1 MIALLLACGPKN
13 TEPVMNADPLSIR
26 PAVAEPAAYTPPQPQ
41 ESTLSMGA
49 GLWLEERS
57 DLPLVSIRLIIE
69 GGAATDPP
77 AQPGLAWLTDSMLTH
92 GAGARDAVA
101 FAAFAEQQAID
112 LSVATLGTT
121 SVVRLSTHTDRLDD
135 ALDLLADAILRPML
149 AAADLDRV
157 RALQV
162 GDITQSLDE
171 PWTIAPWVA
180 SRLYFGESHP
190 LAHPNIGTAEG
201 LARVNEAALRAS
213 WSSRYVA
220 SRAHFVVVGAVSA
233 ETITAGLESRFAEW
247 SAGEPA
253 ADLPPPEGVTDG
265 PRFVFV
271 DNPDA
276 AQTALRVVM
285 PGWTV
290 DDADLAAGELAT
302 VAVGGT
308 FTSRLN
314 RLMREEKGYTYG
326 ARARVVSTENY
337 GLVVAS
343 SSVQV
348 DSSAEGLTDMLSVLK
363 GAAEGFTPEEQ
374 GKAYG
379 SLRTDLIESMGSR
392 SATAGTLAGLVAMGL
407 PASDLGDSIT
417 NAAAVDETGMQAA
430 WAGRADLTGALV
442 LVVGDLAKIKDDVEA
457 AAPGDWTVVD
467 KTFTTPEP

>member
-1 MIALLLACGPKN
+1 MIALILACGPKN
-13 TEPVMNADPLSIR
+13 IEPDMNADPLSLR
-26 PAVAEPAAYTPPQPQ
+26 PTVADPAAYAPPVPQ
-41 ESTLSMGA
+41 EITLSNGV

-57 DLPLVSIRLIIE
+57 DLPLVSIRLVID

-77 AQPGLAWLTDSMLTH
+77 EHPGLAWLTDSLLTH
-92 GAGARDAVA
+92 GAGDRDAVA
-101 FAAFAEQQAID
+101 FAEFVEQQAID
-112 LSVATLGTT
+112 LSVSTFGTT

-135 ALDLLADAILRPML
+135 ALDLLADAVLRPAL
-149 AAADLDRV
+149 AEADLARV
-157 RALQV
+157 RELQI

-171 PWTIAPWVA
+171 PWTVAPWVA

-190 LAHPNIGTAEG
+190 LAHPNIGTPEG
-201 LARVNEAALRAS
+201 LAKISDDDLRAS

-233 ETITAGLESRFAEW
+233 ETITAGLESRLAGW

-253 ADLPPPEGVTDG
+253 ADLPPPAGVTDG
-265 PRFVFV
+265 PRLVFV
-271 DNPDA
+271 DNPGA

-285 PGWTV
+285 PGWS
-290 DDADLAAGELAT
+290 AGAEDLAAGELAT
-302 VAVGGT
+302 IAIGGT

-326 ARARVVSTENY
+326 ARARVISTEDY

-348 DSSAEGLTDMLSVLK
+348 DSSAEGLTDMLSVLRT
-363 GAAEGFTPEEQ
+363 AAEGFIDEEQ

-392 SATAGTLAGLVAMGL
+392 SATASSLAGLHTIGL
-407 PASDLGDSIT
+407 PPTDLGDSIT
-417 NAAAVDETGMQAA
+417 AAAAVDTAAMQAA
-430 WAGRADLTGALV
+430 WTGRADLTGALI
-442 LVVGDLAKIKDDVEA
+442 LVVGDLTALKSSVEA
-457 AAPGDWTVVD
+457 AIPGDWTVVEPA
-467 KTFTTPEP
+467 FPTPEL